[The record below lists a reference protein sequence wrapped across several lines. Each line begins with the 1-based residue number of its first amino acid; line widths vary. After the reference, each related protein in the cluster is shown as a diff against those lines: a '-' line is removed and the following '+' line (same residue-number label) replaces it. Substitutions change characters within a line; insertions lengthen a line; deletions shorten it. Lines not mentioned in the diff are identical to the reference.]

1 MQGIL
6 PALPVV
12 LPALSS
18 NPVGWGIAIGLVVIL
33 FAAEHTKNKRPS
45 NHDKHTKP
53 RSGRP
58 NTKNRLKPGW
68 KDRSNKKK

>member
-1 MQGIL
+1 MQAIL
-6 PALPVV
+6 PV

-18 NPVGWGIAIGLVVIL
+18 NPIGWGIAIGVVVL
-33 FAAEHTKNKRPS
+33 LAAEHTKNKRRS

-68 KDRSNKKK
+68 QDRSNKKK